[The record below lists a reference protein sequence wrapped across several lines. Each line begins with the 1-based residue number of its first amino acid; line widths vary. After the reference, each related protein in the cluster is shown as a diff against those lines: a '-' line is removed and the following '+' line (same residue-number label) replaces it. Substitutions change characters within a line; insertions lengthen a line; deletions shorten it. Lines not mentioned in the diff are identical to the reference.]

1 MGFSLYCGLSAY
13 IIAHYMQIVKYFPA
27 AVIGNFDG
35 ILFYNSL
42 DFLPIAFIIYP
53 RGESRNYSTDT

>member
-42 DFLPIAFIIYP
+42 DFLPIAFSISKKRENEIQY
-53 RGESRNYSTDT
+53 DI

>member
-1 MGFSLYCGLSAY
+1 
-13 IIAHYMQIVKYFPA
+13 MQIVKYFPA

>member
-42 DFLPIAFIIYP
+42 DILPIAFSISKKRENEIQY
-53 RGESRNYSTDT
+53 DI

>member
-13 IIAHYMQIVKYFPA
+13 IIAHYMQIVKCFPA

-42 DFLPIAFIIYP
+42 DFLPIAFSISKKRENEIQY
-53 RGESRNYSTDT
+53 DI

>member
-35 ILFYNSL
+35 ILFYTSL
-42 DFLPIAFIIYP
+42 DFLPIAFSISKKRENEIQY
-53 RGESRNYSTDT
+53 DI

>member
-42 DFLPIAFIIYP
+42 DFLPIEFSISKKRENEIQY
-53 RGESRNYSTDT
+53 DI